1 MKDAY
6 PTTSTNSGIS
16 MNSNGS
22 SPLVMFDSNFQG
34 IPTSNSNSS
43 LVFDPGMSV
52 LVVDDDLV
60 TRKLMQR
67 MLLRLG
73 CVVETAENGQAAL
86 VALGAVATPASENTT
101 GSSNLGPI
109 LERPDPPHDERFDL
123 IFLDNQMPLLSG
135 INAVAKLREWG
146 RGDFVVGVTG
156 KRIAALCHFGAN
168 FLPPGNALLEGD

>member
-1 MKDAY
+1 
-6 PTTSTNSGIS
+6 
-16 MNSNGS
+16 
-22 SPLVMFDSNFQG
+22 MFDSNFQG

-43 LVFDPGMSV
+43 LVFEPGMSV

-67 MLLRLG
+67 MLVRLG

-86 VALGAVATPASENTT
+86 VALGAIATPASD
-101 GSSNLGPI
+101 GSSLGPI
-109 LERPDPPHDERFDL
+109 LERPDTRSDERFDV

-146 RGDFVVGVTG
+146 RADFVVGVTG
-156 KRIAALCHFGAN
+156 ARKTALYDSGAD
-168 FLPPGNALLEGD
+168 FVFAGNALLEGNYCLLSVIMTLRSHVNAQTRRSISRLE